1 MEEKEIKLSDF
12 DEDFADFEDDGKMPQ
27 ELYDEM
33 AAEEEFENPTPSEI
47 EEVAQEEVEQPTE
60 EAQEEVQEVAQEE
73 KKEEIEVSP
82 WEELSKDNSVVK
94 KYIFYVS
101 KDLVPYVDNLTTDE
115 RNAFIN
121 AAIQLKIDSEDE
133 NKKKQLKNKVIF
145 HFIIMILTI
154 CLSAPFVLMG
164 VHKAIMLT
172 FENYKY
178 SQENFEKLYR
188 QRFQKDRA
196 YMRSIQYNKEQELK
210 KQNKDK

>member
-47 EEVAQEEVEQPTE
+47 EEVAQEEVEQPIE
-60 EAQEEVQEVAQEE
+60 EAQEEVQEVVQEE

-115 RNAFIN
+115 RNEFIN

-178 SQENFEKLYR
+178 SQENFEKLYK

>member
-47 EEVAQEEVEQPTE
+47 EEVAQEEVEQPIE

-101 KDLVPYVDNLTTDE
+101 KDLL
-115 RNAFIN
+115 
-121 AAIQLKIDSEDE
+121 
-133 NKKKQLKNKVIF
+133 
-145 HFIIMILTI
+145 
-154 CLSAPFVLMG
+154 
-164 VHKAIMLT
+164 
-172 FENYKY
+172 
-178 SQENFEKLYR
+178 
-188 QRFQKDRA
+188 
-196 YMRSIQYNKEQELK
+196 
-210 KQNKDK
+210 

>member
-47 EEVAQEEVEQPTE
+47 EEVAQEEAEQPIE
-60 EAQEEVQEVAQEE
+60 EAQEEVQEVVQEE

-115 RNAFIN
+115 RNEFIN

>member
-1 MEEKEIKLSDF
+1 
-12 DEDFADFEDDGKMPQ
+12 
-27 ELYDEM
+27 
-33 AAEEEFENPTPSEI
+33 
-47 EEVAQEEVEQPTE
+47 
-60 EAQEEVQEVAQEE
+60 
-73 KKEEIEVSP
+73 
-82 WEELSKDNSVVK
+82 
-94 KYIFYVS
+94 
-101 KDLVPYVDNLTTDE
+101 
-115 RNAFIN
+115 
-121 AAIQLKIDSEDE
+121 
-133 NKKKQLKNKVIF
+133 
-145 HFIIMILTI
+145 MILTI